1 MDLKDKV
8 VLITG
13 SSRGIGL
20 AIAQAFAQ
28 NHAKIVL
35 NARKPVAPAIITE
48 LKKYGNDVID
58 LSADITDVS
67 AVKEMIAQIYAQF
80 NQLDVVVNN
89 AGIVKDGLLN
99 RMSEEDFQSVIDT
112 NLIGTFNV
120 IRQAVRPMY
129 KQRSGCFINL
139 ASVIGLTGNIGQAN
153 YAASKAGVIGL
164 TKSVAKEVA
173 MRNLRCNAIAPGM
186 IATQMTQ
193 NLSSKLEQQI
203 IDQIPLK
210 RLGQVDEVA
219 QAAIFLAQSEYITGQ
234 TITVDGG
241 LTMQ

>member
-129 KQRSGCFINL
+129 KQRRGCFINL

-210 RLGQVDEVA
+210 RLGQVEEVA
-219 QAAIFLAQSEYITGQ
+219 QAAIFLAQSDYITGQ

>member
-20 AIAQAFAQ
+20 ATAQAFAQ

-129 KQRSGCFINL
+129 QQRSGCFINL

-219 QAAIFLAQSEYITGQ
+219 QAAIFLAQSDYITGQ

>member
-129 KQRSGCFINL
+129 KQRSGCIINL

-219 QAAIFLAQSEYITGQ
+219 QAAIFLAQSDYITGQ

>member
-58 LSADITDVS
+58 LSANITDVS

-129 KQRSGCFINL
+129 QQRRGCFINL

-219 QAAIFLAQSEYITGQ
+219 QAAIFLAQSDYITGQ

>member
-58 LSADITDVS
+58 LSADITDAS
-67 AVKEMIAQIYAQF
+67 AVKEMITQIYAQF

-129 KQRSGCFINL
+129 KQRRGCFINL

-210 RLGQVDEVA
+210 RLGQVEEVA
-219 QAAIFLAQSEYITGQ
+219 QAAIFLAQSDYITGQ